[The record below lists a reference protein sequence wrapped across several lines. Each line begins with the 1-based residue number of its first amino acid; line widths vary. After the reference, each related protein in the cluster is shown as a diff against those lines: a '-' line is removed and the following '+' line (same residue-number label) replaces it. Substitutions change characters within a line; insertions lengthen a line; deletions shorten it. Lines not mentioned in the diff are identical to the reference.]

1 MCQDQ
6 VILTQ
11 TRVET
16 EFAEALDGERAERFL
31 AALPGAR
38 AAVLA
43 RLRRA
48 FAIEP
53 LPQVSTIEAEHPV
66 ALLTASRWPNSENL
80 IAEVAHS
87 VAGLALS
94 RTTSPLTTP
103 FLERSLEEH
112 EQSVVD
118 GHPLH
123 PCCRN
128 RTGFTARDHLAY
140 GPEHRPAVALR
151 LHPAANHVVFGDWP
165 DELRD
170 GREILLPVHPWQADR
185 LNVTSAGTL
194 DAAPLMA
201 LRTLSAGSWH
211 VKTTLSAQITSAVRD
226 ISANSIATATAVS
239 EFLADVVEGVELQ
252 HNRASAAVL
261 TNGEPDRRLGVILRD
276 KPALRENETLLPLAA
291 LTARPVD
298 GGPAP
303 IRQLGDPVEWL
314 AEFANLAVPPLLTLL
329 ARGVALEA
337 HEQNLLV
344 GLVNGRPRRLVYRD
358 LADIRVSPRP
368 DLPER
373 LHADR
378 EALRAKTFATFFA
391 TAMTGLVGALD
402 APADELWQAVAKTVP
417 DTPDRTALLRD
428 PLPAKPLTLMR
439 LDPRT
444 TGWAY
449 LPNPFRAATPGA
461 ATPATAAPPPPP
473 ASVRGGRSARR
484 SRR

>member
-6 VILTQ
+6 IILTQ
-11 TRVET
+11 TPVES
-16 EFAEALDGERAERFL
+16 EFAAALDEERAERFI

-38 AAVLA
+38 AAILA

-53 LPQVSTIEAEHPV
+53 LPQVSVDPDAYSHPV
-66 ALLTASRWPNSENL
+66 GLLTALRWPRSESL
-80 IAEVAHS
+80 ITEVAHS

-94 RTTSPLTTP
+94 RTASPLTTP
-103 FLERSLEEH
+103 FAQRSLEEH

-128 RTGFTARDHLAY
+128 RTGFTAADHLAY
-140 GPEHRPAVALR
+140 GPEHRPVVPLR
-151 LHPAANHVVFGDWP
+151 LHPVARHVVFGDWP

-170 GREILLPVHPWQADR
+170 GERILLPVHPWQADR
-185 LNVTSAGTL
+185 LGVTTAGTL
-194 DAAPLMA
+194 DASPLMA
-201 LRTLSAGSWH
+201 LRTLSAGTWH

-226 ISANSIATATAVS
+226 ISGGSIATATTVS
-239 EFLADVVEGVELQ
+239 DFLAGAVEGVELQ

-261 TNGEPDRRLGVILRD
+261 TDGEPDRRLGVILRD
-276 KPALRENETLLPLAA
+276 KPLPREGETLLPLAA
-291 LTARPVD
+291 LRGV
-298 GGPAP
+298 P
-303 IRQLGDPVEWL
+303 IADPVGWL
-314 AEFANLAVPPLLTLL
+314 AEFAELTVPPLMTLL
-329 ARGVALEA
+329 AQGVALEA

-344 GLVNGRPRRLVYRD
+344 GLVGGRPSRVIYRD
-358 LADIRVSPRP
+358 LADIRVSPRA

-373 LHADR
+373 LHASP

-391 TAMTGLVGALD
+391 TALTGLVDALD
-402 APADELWQAVAKTVP
+402 APDADLWDVVARTVP
-417 DTPDRTALLRD
+417 DTPDRHALLHD

-444 TGWAY
+444 TKWAY
-449 LPNPFRAATPGA
+449 LPNPFRP
-461 ATPATAAPPPPP
+461 
-473 ASVRGGRSARR
+473 
-484 SRR
+484 

>member
-1 MCQDQ
+1 MCQDL

-11 TRVET
+11 TRVES
-16 EFAEALDGERAERFL
+16 EFAAALPADRAERFL
-31 AALPGAR
+31 AALPEAR
-38 AAVLA
+38 AAISA

-53 LPQVSTIEAEHPV
+53 LPQVNADPDEHLHPV
-66 ALLTASRWPNSENL
+66 DLLTAQRWPHSANL

-128 RTGFTARDHLAY
+128 RTGFTAHDHLAY
-140 GPEHRPAVALR
+140 GPEHRPVVALR
-151 LHPAANHVVFGDWP
+151 LHPTRDHVVFGDWP
-165 DELRD
+165 AELRD
-170 GREILLPVHPWQADR
+170 GPSILLPVHPWQADR
-185 LNVTSAGTL
+185 LNVTGAGTL
-194 DAAPLMA
+194 PAHPLMA
-201 LRTLSAGSWH
+201 LRTLSAGAWH

-226 ISANSIATATAVS
+226 ISGNSIATAVTVS
-239 EFLADVVEGVELQ
+239 DFLSDVVEGLELQ

-261 TNGEPDRRLGVILRD
+261 TDGEPNRALGVILRD
-276 KPALRENETLLPLAA
+276 KPVPLDGETLLPLAA
-291 LTARPVD
+291 LTAGDP
-298 GGPAP
+298 PP
-303 IRQLGDPVEWL
+303 IRSLGDPVTWL
-314 AEFANLAVPPLLTLL
+314 AEFAELAVPPLMTLL

-344 GLVNGRPRRLVYRD
+344 GLVNGRPRRLIYRD
-358 LADIRVSPRP
+358 LADIRVSPRA
-368 DLPER
+368 DLPAR

-391 TAMTGLVGALD
+391 TALTGLVSALD
-402 APADELWQAVAKTVP
+402 APAAELWDVVAKTVP
-417 DTPDRTALLRD
+417 DTPDRHALLHD
-428 PLPAKPLTLMR
+428 PFPAKPLTLMR
-439 LDPRT
+439 LDPKT
-444 TGWAY
+444 TEWAHT
-449 LPNPFRAATPGA
+449 PNPFIGESPTPWPGF
-461 ATPATAAPPPPP
+461 
-473 ASVRGGRSARR
+473 S
-484 SRR
+484 